1 MGIPQIIV
9 LVIYMI
15 ALGMSLGD
23 DGKVKMKKESFWL
36 SLVSVGTILALL
48 WWGGFFGELTERRQN
63 EKNVHDE

>member
-15 ALGMSLGD
+15 ALGMSLAD

-48 WWGGFFGELTERRQN
+48 WWGGFFG
-63 EKNVHDE
+63 